1 MSVTNYIM
9 FQLVYTIKL
18 SHVVTQGTMFVRLQ
32 CALQCVQLHST
43 LIMCCSPALMC
54 VTGIASCLFHLH
66 SSVGGGTQEHVKN
79 ITLERVSLDVVCD
92 VVEIFEHAKEIQCT
106 HISDPQEVWL
116 LYAAM
121 HTYISSFLSHV
132 PPTPRPPVMSAG

>member
-1 MSVTNYIM
+1 
-9 FQLVYTIKL
+9 
-18 SHVVTQGTMFVRLQ
+18 
-32 CALQCVQLHST
+32 
-43 LIMCCSPALMC
+43 MCYSALMC

-92 VVEIFEHAKEIQCT
+92 VVEIFEHAKEIQCI

>member
-1 MSVTNYIM
+1 M
-9 FQLVYTIKL
+9 
-18 SHVVTQGTMFVRLQ
+18 
-32 CALQCVQLHST
+32 
-43 LIMCCSPALMC
+43 
-54 VTGIASCLFHLH
+54 
-66 SSVGGGTQEHVKN
+66 EN
-79 ITLERVSLDVVCD
+79 ITLNCVSLDVVCD

-106 HISDPQEVWL
+106 HFSDPQEVWL